1 MSQEDVD
8 SAVASASEVQEDS
21 PVPTSDTLSTF
32 PSEAGIIRTQ
42 LNNLVRGGSARP
54 SQNVPHSEPSQIRLS
69 RLGLFSE
76 KEPMKQGEV
85 DWETIS
91 RLG

>member
-21 PVPTSDTLSTF
+21 PVPTSDTLSIF
-32 PSEAGIIRTQ
+32 LSEAGITRTQ

-54 SQNVPHSEPSQIRLS
+54 SQNVPPFRAIPDPLVKAWA
-69 RLGLFSE
+69 LF
-76 KEPMKQGEV
+76 
-85 DWETIS
+85 
-91 RLG
+91 